1 MGGLFGGVVVVGGSL
16 EGWPWCVQAPSEG
29 AHLHRLYVTQLP
41 DFLQSFGD
49 YGAVFVKQVQKSQ
62 GGGGGIGCDL
72 APHSLGSKVTA
83 SIMDPTGENLRER
96 QKKNPQKS
104 MTERWWV
111 VISISRRDSLPDGC
125 WATWLS
131 GHQHRHYP
139 QGSAGSKGQ
148 GSPSAD
154 LSS

>member
-1 MGGLFGGVVVVGGSL
+1 MAISHSTSLSDYADRDTAAAECVGVCLSGGGGGLFGGVALVGGLFGGVVVVGGSL

-96 QKKNPQKS
+96 QKKKP
-104 MTERWWV
+104 TE
-111 VISISRRDSLPDGC
+111 IND
-125 WATWLS
+125 
-131 GHQHRHYP
+131 
-139 QGSAGSKGQ
+139 
-148 GSPSAD
+148 
-154 LSS
+154 